1 MQRGMDDAK
10 ISSLCG
16 AYSTCVI
23 KRPSSSSNQKLSSV
37 PETLAV
43 SVSQSVS
50 QSSGHE
56 FRDESRLTNGCPS
69 IYPSVRRH
77 FFYGD
82 ISIFIS
88 KPPFNAFPLWGSH
101 PLSKAW
107 RGYRI
112 LMVLIG
118 TNRPHAGL
126 YSFEALLVLV
136 LTVPPTISLTQNLG

>member
-1 MQRGMDDAK
+1 MWGLFY
-10 ISSLCG
+10 LCDQTPIFVFKSKVKLG
-16 AYSTCVI
+16 ARNASG
-23 KRPSSSSNQKLSSV
+23 
-37 PETLAV
+37 
-43 SVSQSVS
+43 VSQSVS

-101 PLSKAW
+101 PLAKAW

-126 YSFEALLVLV
+126 YSARR
-136 LTVPPTISLTQNLG
+136 